1 MGRFT
6 GAGSASGAGIS
17 FPPATIILFA
27 GVGATPP
34 AGWLLCDG
42 ASVLR
47 ATFPALFTAIGI
59 LYGSVDGTHFNLPK
73 FDDNRKARGAVNDAA
88 RGTTGGANSVTL
100 TIAEMPTHTH
110 IVNPASHSHQSNVR
124 APPGGASGLSGIGA
138 VAVQTGSTS
147 LTNNDTGGD
156 GSHNNESLFVD
167 VNYLIHV

>member
-1 MGRFT
+1 LGRFT

-17 FPPATIILFA
+17 FPPATIILFG

-42 ASVLR
+42 ASLLR
-47 ATFPALFTAIGI
+47 TTFPALFTAIGT

-88 RGTTGGANSVTL
+88 RGTTGGVNSITQ
-100 TIAEMPTHTH
+100 TIAQMPAHTH
-110 IVNPASHSHQSNVR
+110 GIPSGNADSGSLANARFSNLIDTR
-124 APPGGASGLSGIGA
+124 I
-138 VAVQTGSTS
+138 TSTS
-147 LTNNDTGGD
+147 VGSGD
-156 GSHNNESLFVD
+156 SMENQSLFVD